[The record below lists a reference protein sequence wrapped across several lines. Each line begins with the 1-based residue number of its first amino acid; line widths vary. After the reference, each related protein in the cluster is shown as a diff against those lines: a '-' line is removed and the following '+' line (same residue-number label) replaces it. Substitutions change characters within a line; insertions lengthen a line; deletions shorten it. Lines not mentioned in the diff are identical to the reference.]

1 MRQYLKSI
9 NYISFQFLTILN
21 FFFNIYVLFVLSF
34 LGFSNLTGEGFVVI
48 SLTTLLTHGLSFN
61 SRNIYIGDTKNIS
74 FVVILRFRIFVG
86 ICSGIICSLIFF
98 ILFDDKYFYFYQS
111 IMLVTIFTW
120 IIEIILAK
128 NEIEKKLNK
137 TYFFLIVMTI
147 ILIPISIVLFSIYN
161 LIILVLLYCF
171 FCLIIFS
178 RILNFSKINIA
189 ASFSK
194 NIKQFRLGISS
205 SFFKY
210 ISNLI
215 WRYSILI
222 LIGSENAGMLFIA
235 FSFGSFMGTMFDVSY
250 GANLVNNF
258 KKKINKYLIFIILY
272 ILISF
277 ICIYLFNYYS
287 YLESQKLNL
296 FNRTVVWSLV
306 GGIFMI
312 NSLFIRQKLFKIK
325 KFIQICFKLDL
336 IGYLLITILIP
347 ILFIIDKAY
356 LSFAYFVSSVFV
368 FLIYGISFKILI
380 K

>member
-1 MRQYLKSI
+1 
-9 NYISFQFLTILN
+9 
-21 FFFNIYVLFVLSF
+21 
-34 LGFSNLTGEGFVVI
+34 
-48 SLTTLLTHGLSFN
+48 
-61 SRNIYIGDTKNIS
+61 
-74 FVVILRFRIFVG
+74 
-86 ICSGIICSLIFF
+86 
-98 ILFDDKYFYFYQS
+98 
-111 IMLVTIFTW
+111 MLVTIFTW

-147 ILIPISIVLFSIYN
+147 ILIPINIVLFSIYN

-178 RILNFSKINIA
+178 RILNFSIINIA

-258 KKKINKYLIFIILY
+258 KKKN
-272 ILISF
+272 
-277 ICIYLFNYYS
+277 
-287 YLESQKLNL
+287 
-296 FNRTVVWSLV
+296 
-306 GGIFMI
+306 
-312 NSLFIRQKLFKIK
+312 
-325 KFIQICFKLDL
+325 
-336 IGYLLITILIP
+336 
-347 ILFIIDKAY
+347 
-356 LSFAYFVSSVFV
+356 
-368 FLIYGISFKILI
+368 
-380 K
+380 

>member
-1 MRQYLKSI
+1 MIRSTQKKIKKIIYTSSASVYGSVNELHYSSDNNNKTLYSSAKLLNEALLNNFCQKKSI
-9 NYISFQFLTILN
+9 QLIIVRL
-21 FFFNIYVLFVLSF
+21 FNMY
-34 LGFSNLTGEGFVVI
+34 GP
-48 SLTTLLTHGLSFN
+48 
-61 SRNIYIGDTKNIS
+61 
-74 FVVILRFRIFVG
+74 
-86 ICSGIICSLIFF
+86 
-98 ILFDDKYFYFYQS
+98 
-111 IMLVTIFTW
+111 
-120 IIEIILAK
+120 
-128 NEIEKKLNK
+128 NEN
-137 TYFFLIVMTI
+137 
-147 ILIPISIVLFSIYN
+147 FSI
-161 LIILVLLYCF
+161 
-171 FCLIIFS
+171 
-178 RILNFSKINIA
+178 INIA

-287 YLESQKLNL
+287 YLDSQKLNL